1 MSVEAQVRNPFMF
14 MVNPESVISAMEASK
29 CLKELN
35 RHECRPLDHR
45 AAGPLPDG
53 TSDGQREAVND

>member
-1 MSVEAQVRNPFMF
+1 MSVEAQVRNPFML

-45 AAGPLPDG
+45 AAGPVPDDSSEG
-53 TSDGQREAVND
+53 LGDAVND

>member
-1 MSVEAQVRNPFMF
+1 ML

-45 AAGPLPDG
+45 AAGPVPDDNSEG
-53 TSDGQREAVND
+53 LVDAVND